1 MPCSFKK
8 QHVCCTKIE
17 HLTVKAGKETILND
31 LNLHLH
37 CGELTAI
44 IGRNGAG
51 KSTFMKALLNVIPH
65 QGNISFEG
73 ERCVGHCNKE
83 HTLNHNKYCSCNTT
97 EKYITENPTFGY
109 VPQSLAVDAG
119 SPISVEDLI
128 LSCISRRPVWLP
140 RRAKDK
146 QKVQDILSSTNA
158 QSLTQRRVSD
168 LSGGELQRVMLAL
181 AINPIPD
188 ILLLDEPVS
197 GVDRVGLQEFY
208 ELVSSLRRNYDITI
222 LLVSHDL
229 DLVAKHADR
238 VVFLNNTGATVG
250 KVNEIYKTKEFTQVF
265 GHIMLPGEYEE

>member
-1 MPCSFKK
+1 MAINFRE

-31 LNLHLH
+31 INLSLN

-51 KSTFMKALLNVIPH
+51 KSTFMKSLLGVMPH
-65 QGNISFEG
+65 TGTITFEG
-73 ERCVGHCNKE
+73 ERCLGHCNKE
-83 HTLNHNKYCSCNTT
+83 HTSVHDKFCSVRNT
-97 EKYITENPTFGY
+97 ERYITENPTFGY
-109 VPQSLAVDAG
+109 VPQSLSIDPG

-128 LSCISRRPVWLP
+128 LSCTSKRPVWLP

-146 QKVQDILSSTNA
+146 QKVIDILSTTNA
-158 QSLTQRRVSD
+158 QDLTQRRVSD

-181 AINPIPD
+181 AINPMPD

-197 GVDRVGLQEFY
+197 GVDRIGLQSFY
-208 ELVSSLRRNYDITI
+208 ELVSSIRRNYDITI
-222 LLVSHDL
+222 LLISHDL

-238 VVFLNNTGATVG
+238 VVFFYNSTASVGTV
-250 KVNEIYKTKEFTQVF
+250 KEVFKTKQFTEVF